1 MAEALQHKVYFHH
14 KRFGKFT
21 RGKKRRTDDA
31 LTEFAKENGC
41 NSIAEIRIFVHRGYP
56 VKNVKAKRSKD
67 GVEVSTGKS
76 TFTVPVEQNEAE
88 ITGPAVGTDLQMR
101 LINTD
106 PCFWLIGKRKKV
118 ENKDTKKAKKE
129 TKSKADSS
137 AQPAKE
143 TVKEPEK
150 TEKNGKGKKT
160 KQQQLKKKKQAT
172 KQRQNQKDKR
182 KRKASKNGKAAKKR
196 KLNNVAK
203 KNEASRD
210 LIAKLAS
217 LHEDSKKQSLK
228 KSHERVDKFEE
239 KLQKKEHLSKR
250 KKMRMMKMKGDF
262 SELHKKPKKK
272 PKKKGGKRVQFA
284 A

>member
-1 MAEALQHKVYFHH
+1 
-14 KRFGKFT
+14 
-21 RGKKRRTDDA
+21 
-31 LTEFAKENGC
+31 
-41 NSIAEIRIFVHRGYP
+41 

-76 TFTVPVEQNEAE
+76 TFTVPVQQDEAE
-88 ITGPAVGTDLQMR
+88 ITGPVVGTDLQMR

-118 ENKDTKKAKKE
+118 ENKDTKNPKKE
-129 TKSKADSS
+129 TKSKAESS
-137 AQPAKE
+137 AEPAKE
-143 TVKEPEK
+143 TAKESKKSE
-150 TEKNGKGKKT
+150 GKGKKT
-160 KQQQLKKKKQAT
+160 KQQQLKKKKQEK
-172 KQRQNQKDKR
+172 KQRQNQKAKR

-239 KLQKKEHLSKR
+239 KLKTKEHLSKR

-262 SELHKKPKKK
+262 SQLHKKPKKK